1 MSRSDMANSYSDWIT
16 ETIVNDCTMTGLSL
30 EDPQVRKAIVEGLS
44 QAAAF
49 FDELDRPSEK
59 NYSNNS
65 GEE

>member
-30 EDPQVRKAIVEGLS
+30 EDPQVRKAIVKGLS
-44 QAAAF
+44 QAAVF
-49 FDELDRPSEK
+49 FDRLDRPSEK
-59 NYSNNS
+59 NYLDNS